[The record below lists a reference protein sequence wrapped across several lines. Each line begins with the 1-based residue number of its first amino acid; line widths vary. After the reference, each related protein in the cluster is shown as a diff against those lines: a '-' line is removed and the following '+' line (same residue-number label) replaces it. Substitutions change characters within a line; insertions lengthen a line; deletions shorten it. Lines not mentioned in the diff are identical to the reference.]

1 MELDLEKAQMRMEIS
16 IWMMI
21 DNDLFFDFNVNL
33 SKINRQELI
42 FLRYLYNFILLFQ
55 NLFY

>member
-33 SKINRQELI
+33 T
-42 FLRYLYNFILLFQ
+42 FLRSWLSSAIKSYYELYAI
-55 NLFY
+55 

>member
-42 FLRYLYNFILLFQ
+42 
-55 NLFY
+55 